1 MVSQASPASSRSDFR
16 LTECKSYSNGSV
28 GLPYERIRTKMSR
41 DTRALMGVELGT
53 LSPGSEEKSKSP
65 RVKAIRGAPG
75 QDEDAPSVI
84 KEQK

>member
-1 MVSQASPASSRSDFR
+1 
-16 LTECKSYSNGSV
+16 
-28 GLPYERIRTKMSR
+28 MSR